1 MDTKWKKLKIILS
14 FAAFFLGVTLL
25 IESVWQLGRL
35 IAETKGEVWR
45 TESDYQESAEFR
57 RYISAKLEELL
68 SVANDGERWK
78 YGSLMEKGYDTQQ
91 SWPWEGAYEVSDAI
105 AEETA
110 EDAEAEAEYL
120 FRQKIQEEEQE
131 ADTAWAEEQSLD
143 EYMERME
150 RDKNLLYAVI
160 WNNRLLYTNIEEFE
174 DKLGKQFQGDVIEG
188 SLAADEYNF
197 SLWFNRNR
205 DGKVQISKDGEKED
219 VYGNGVYMPDSRWFV
234 PGYTNFSIDE
244 ESKQAIVFMAA
255 AKEPKLYVEED
266 YGKNGTVNYGDR
278 LYSIRENF
286 LSSKRQF
293 KIGCALLAVSALL
306 LVIAFIWR
314 KEKRCA
320 EKEISGLLGRTF
332 LEVKLLFFFVGIL
345 FALKRM
351 MLPLCFWLLYLLF
364 LDWRENRG
372 KQRKPIIEGVRTR
385 ELKYSLQ
392 KRIVRRGRLS
402 MLSGGLAFLI
412 CCLALAGMRNM
423 ENWYF
428 QDKYIG
434 VLLFIAVV
442 LLLNVAVSFLYLE
455 KNRQLAEDIGALS
468 DRILEVRNGNLEDF
482 PILPQDAEMKEVFE
496 NLSEIQ
502 RGMDTALRERMKS
515 EQMKVDLVANVSH
528 DIKTPLTSI
537 ISYIELLKQ
546 EADLP
551 EHVKEFIRILGE
563 KSERLRTI
571 VQDVFEISKATSG
584 QLPVTID
591 ELDLGK
597 LVQQTLADMD
607 AQVEQSGFIMKVS
620 IPEFPIF
627 IQADGQRLYRVFQN
641 LIQNALKYSLA
652 GSRIYLDVEEE
663 GGQAAV
669 RIKNISGRELER
681 TLDFTER
688 FVRGD
693 ASRTD
698 GGSGLGL
705 SIAKSFTEVCGGS
718 LRVEIDADLFTVT
731 VMFPKNRSDG

>member
-1 MDTKWKKLKIILS
+1 
-14 FAAFFLGVTLL
+14 
-25 IESVWQLGRL
+25 
-35 IAETKGEVWR
+35 
-45 TESDYQESAEFR
+45 
-57 RYISAKLEELL
+57 
-68 SVANDGERWK
+68 
-78 YGSLMEKGYDTQQ
+78 
-91 SWPWEGAYEVSDAI
+91 
-105 AEETA
+105 
-110 EDAEAEAEYL
+110 
-120 FRQKIQEEEQE
+120 
-131 ADTAWAEEQSLD
+131 
-143 EYMERME
+143 
-150 RDKNLLYAVI
+150 
-160 WNNRLLYTNIEEFE
+160 
-174 DKLGKQFQGDVIEG
+174 
-188 SLAADEYNF
+188 
-197 SLWFNRNR
+197 
-205 DGKVQISKDGEKED
+205 
-219 VYGNGVYMPDSRWFV
+219 
-234 PGYTNFSIDE
+234 
-244 ESKQAIVFMAA
+244 MAA

-663 GGQAAV
+663 EGQAAV

>member
-1 MDTKWKKLKIILS
+1 M
-14 FAAFFLGVTLL
+14 
-25 IESVWQLGRL
+25 
-35 IAETKGEVWR
+35 
-45 TESDYQESAEFR
+45 
-57 RYISAKLEELL
+57 
-68 SVANDGERWK
+68 
-78 YGSLMEKGYDTQQ
+78 
-91 SWPWEGAYEVSDAI
+91 
-105 AEETA
+105 
-110 EDAEAEAEYL
+110 
-120 FRQKIQEEEQE
+120 
-131 ADTAWAEEQSLD
+131 
-143 EYMERME
+143 
-150 RDKNLLYAVI
+150 
-160 WNNRLLYTNIEEFE
+160 
-174 DKLGKQFQGDVIEG
+174 IEG

-351 MLPLCFWLLYLLF
+351 ILPLCFWLLYLLF

>member
-25 IESVWQLGRL
+25 IGSVWQLGRL

-78 YGSLMEKGYDTQQ
+78 YGSLTEKGYDTQQ

-372 KQRKPIIEGVRTR
+372 D
-385 ELKYSLQ
+385 LK
-392 KRIVRRGRLS
+392 
-402 MLSGGLAFLI
+402 
-412 CCLALAGMRNM
+412 
-423 ENWYF
+423 
-428 QDKYIG
+428 
-434 VLLFIAVV
+434 
-442 LLLNVAVSFLYLE
+442 
-455 KNRQLAEDIGALS
+455 
-468 DRILEVRNGNLEDF
+468 
-482 PILPQDAEMKEVFE
+482 
-496 NLSEIQ
+496 
-502 RGMDTALRERMKS
+502 RM
-515 EQMKVDLVANVSH
+515 
-528 DIKTPLTSI
+528 
-537 ISYIELLKQ
+537 
-546 EADLP
+546 
-551 EHVKEFIRILGE
+551 
-563 KSERLRTI
+563 
-571 VQDVFEISKATSG
+571 
-584 QLPVTID
+584 
-591 ELDLGK
+591 
-597 LVQQTLADMD
+597 
-607 AQVEQSGFIMKVS
+607 
-620 IPEFPIF
+620 IF
-627 IQADGQRLYRVFQN
+627 
-641 LIQNALKYSLA
+641 
-652 GSRIYLDVEEE
+652 
-663 GGQAAV
+663 
-669 RIKNISGRELER
+669 
-681 TLDFTER
+681 
-688 FVRGD
+688 
-693 ASRTD
+693 
-698 GGSGLGL
+698 
-705 SIAKSFTEVCGGS
+705 
-718 LRVEIDADLFTVT
+718 
-731 VMFPKNRSDG
+731 

>member
-1 MDTKWKKLKIILS
+1 
-14 FAAFFLGVTLL
+14 
-25 IESVWQLGRL
+25 
-35 IAETKGEVWR
+35 
-45 TESDYQESAEFR
+45 
-57 RYISAKLEELL
+57 
-68 SVANDGERWK
+68 
-78 YGSLMEKGYDTQQ
+78 
-91 SWPWEGAYEVSDAI
+91 
-105 AEETA
+105 
-110 EDAEAEAEYL
+110 
-120 FRQKIQEEEQE
+120 
-131 ADTAWAEEQSLD
+131 
-143 EYMERME
+143 
-150 RDKNLLYAVI
+150 
-160 WNNRLLYTNIEEFE
+160 
-174 DKLGKQFQGDVIEG
+174 
-188 SLAADEYNF
+188 
-197 SLWFNRNR
+197 
-205 DGKVQISKDGEKED
+205 
-219 VYGNGVYMPDSRWFV
+219 
-234 PGYTNFSIDE
+234 
-244 ESKQAIVFMAA
+244 
-255 AKEPKLYVEED
+255 
-266 YGKNGTVNYGDR
+266 
-278 LYSIRENF
+278 
-286 LSSKRQF
+286 
-293 KIGCALLAVSALL
+293 
-306 LVIAFIWR
+306 
-314 KEKRCA
+314 
-320 EKEISGLLGRTF
+320 
-332 LEVKLLFFFVGIL
+332 
-345 FALKRM
+345 
-351 MLPLCFWLLYLLF
+351 
-364 LDWRENRG
+364 
-372 KQRKPIIEGVRTR
+372 
-385 ELKYSLQ
+385 
-392 KRIVRRGRLS
+392 
-402 MLSGGLAFLI
+402 
-412 CCLALAGMRNM
+412 M

>member
-1 MDTKWKKLKIILS
+1 M
-14 FAAFFLGVTLL
+14 
-25 IESVWQLGRL
+25 
-35 IAETKGEVWR
+35 
-45 TESDYQESAEFR
+45 
-57 RYISAKLEELL
+57 
-68 SVANDGERWK
+68 
-78 YGSLMEKGYDTQQ
+78 
-91 SWPWEGAYEVSDAI
+91 SDAI

-705 SIAKSFTEVCGGS
+705 SIAKSFTEVCGVSSNVPLLCQKHENHG
-718 LRVEIDADLFTVT
+718 
-731 VMFPKNRSDG
+731 